1 MFPRRF
7 QSTYESDQGTLLAI
21 LLLKISS
28 IFPHNRSLSDPGKVR
43 VLSDRSRRIYSYFSL
58 ASASYISHPFGFTS
72 FSPFAMVMSMKR
84 TLLLKHLKNHGAYL
98 LREGSRHSIY
108 KCADRKTQI
117 PRHAEIVDELARK
130 ICKDLEIQFV
140 R

>member
-1 MFPRRF
+1 M
-7 QSTYESDQGTLLAI
+7 
-21 LLLKISS
+21 
-28 IFPHNRSLSDPGKVR
+28 
-43 VLSDRSRRIYSYFSL
+43 
-58 ASASYISHPFGFTS
+58 SHPFVFTL
-72 FSPFAMVMSMKR
+72 FSPFAMVKGMKR
-84 TLLLKHLKNHGAYL
+84 TQLLKHLKNHGAYL

-130 ICKDLEIQFV
+130 ICKDLEIPFV